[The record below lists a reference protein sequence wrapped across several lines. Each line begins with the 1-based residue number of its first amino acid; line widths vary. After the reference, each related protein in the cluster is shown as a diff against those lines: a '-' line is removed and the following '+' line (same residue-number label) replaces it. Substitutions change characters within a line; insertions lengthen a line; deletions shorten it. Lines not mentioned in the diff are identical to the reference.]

1 MDDLN
6 FIVLQST
13 KELGRLSTIVPEFF
27 FVFCSSFFSYLIFLA
42 EIKIHAV
49 YHYLLDSKFSRYF
62 YTENTS
68 SSLFMYVDDHLG
80 QNDHKLPNVSTCG
93 KCKQCGIQFLLFFFK

>member
-27 FVFCSSFFSYLIFLA
+27 FVFCSSFFRYLIFLA
-42 EIKIHAV
+42 EIKIPAV
-49 YHYLLDSKFSRYF
+49 YHYLVDSKF
-62 YTENTS
+62 TLKICLLL
-68 SSLFMYVDDHLG
+68 SLCTWMIIWGSMVTNC
-80 QNDHKLPNVSTCG
+80 QM
-93 KCKQCGIQFLLFFFK
+93 